1 MLDLRAS
8 DDLKNVFIIMDFEE
22 NDLKSTL
29 NLTNTIEFTE
39 FHVKTIL
46 YNILCA
52 LNLLHKSNVMHR
64 DIKPS
69 NILINRDCQVK
80 LCDFGMART
89 IPQD

>member
-1 MLDLRAS
+1 MASEDLE
-8 DDLKNVFIIMDFEE
+8 NVFIIMDFEE
-22 NDLKSTL
+22 NTLTSIL

-69 NILINRDCQVK
+69 NILVNRHSQVK

-89 IPQD
+89 VP